1 MVKPSLKVGIIEPT
15 NLVKLSTLT
24 GKPQEF
30 FIDRAA
36 EIGKALAESRCELWV
51 NSDGGMLAEVA
62 QAYKR
67 GGGSSLVVLS
77 PANPEP
83 WPIVSWPT

>member
-36 EIGKALAESRCELWV
+36 EIGKALAESCGLTADAESADHLRKEPNWF
-51 NSDGGMLAEVA
+51 LAN
-62 QAYKR
+62 YKF
-67 GGGSSLVVLS
+67 LCQTLS
-77 PANPEP
+77 A
-83 WPIVSWPT
+83 VG